1 MKYQVKAS
9 LLAAVVVS
17 LILVFAGCSG
27 GEEASA
33 ASGES
38 APAVETQTYRFVV
51 IPKVV
56 HPWFDQVDKG
66 ARETAAALSE
76 STGHT
81 FEIDYRAPE
90 TADVVVQ
97 NQIMERAIATN
108 PDGIAIDLLDPD
120 ANRVLIEE
128 ALEQGIPVIIFDS
141 ESPEGMG
148 LTKIGNDFYQQA
160 AIASERLAEMLDYE
174 GKVAIMQGVPT
185 APNHRIR
192 AEAHRDVFAKYPDI
206 EVVAEGIDNDSIEQ
220 AQQQAAAIMSAHPD
234 LDGFVAT
241 NAAGP
246 IGIGLAIKEADKVGE
261 VLHVGMDDLN
271 QLVELVAEGVVDS
284 SSSTKPKMQGS
295 WSVIALYMQNLGIPT
310 PQEIDTGIAIVTQ
323 ELAQGD
329 YQGF

>member
-1 MKYQVKAS
+1 MKVRTKSS
-9 LLAAVVVS
+9 LLIISAVIA
-17 LILVFAGCSG
+17 LLVLAGCNG
-27 GEEASA
+27 GQAEPTDEV
-33 ASGES
+33 
-38 APAVETQTYRFVV
+38 AVETQTYRFVI

-56 HPWFDQVDKG
+56 HPWFDQVDQG
-66 ARETAAALSE
+66 ARETAEALRA

-97 NQIMERAIATN
+97 NQIIERSIATN

-120 ANRVLIEE
+120 ANRVLLDE
-128 ALEQGIPVIIFDS
+128 AIAQGIPVVIFDS

-160 AIASERLAEMLDYE
+160 AIASERLAEMLNYS

-192 AEAHRDVFAKYPDI
+192 AEAHRDVFAQYPEI

-220 AQQQAAAIMSAHPD
+220 AQQQAASIMSAHPD

-246 IGIGLAIKEADKVGE
+246 IGIGLAIKEAGKVGE
-261 VLHVGMDDLN
+261 VLHVGMDDLS

-295 WSVIALYMQNLGIPT
+295 WSVIALYMQNIGIST

-323 ELAQGD
+323 DLAQGD

>member
-1 MKYQVKAS
+1 MKSVTNAMF
-9 LLAAVVVS
+9 LLFVTVVV
-17 LILVFAGCSG
+17 LGLMAGCADQTASADA
-27 GEEASA
+27 EAS
-33 ASGES
+33 S
-38 APAVETQTYRFVV
+38 VEARTYRFVV

-56 HPWFDQVDKG
+56 HPWFDQVNHG
-66 ARETAAALSE
+66 AQETATALSAA
-76 STGHT
+76 TGHT

-97 NQIMERAIATN
+97 NEIIERAIATR
-108 PDGIAIDLLDPD
+108 PDGIAVDLLDPD
-120 ANRVLIEE
+120 ANRVLLRE
-128 ALEQGIPVIIFDS
+128 ALDQGIPVVIFDS

-148 LTKIGNDFYQQA
+148 LTKVGNDFYQQGV
-160 AIASERLAEMLDYE
+160 IASERLAELLNYE
-174 GKVAIMQGVPT
+174 GRVAIMQGVPT

-192 AEAHRDVFAKYPDI
+192 AEAHRDVFARYPGI

-246 IGIGLAIKEADKVGE
+246 IGIGLAIREAGRVGD

-271 QLVELVAEGVVDS
+271 QLVELIADGVVES

-295 WSVIALYMQNLGIPT
+295 WTVITLWMETLGIPT
-310 PQEIDTGIAIVTQ
+310 PMEIDTGIAIVTR
-323 ELAQGD
+323 ELAEGE
-329 YQGF
+329 YTGF